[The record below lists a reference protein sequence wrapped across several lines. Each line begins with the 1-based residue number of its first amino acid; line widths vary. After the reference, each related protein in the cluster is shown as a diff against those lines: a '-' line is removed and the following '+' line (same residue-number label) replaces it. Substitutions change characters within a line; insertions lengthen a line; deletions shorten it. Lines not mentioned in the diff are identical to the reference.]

1 MKRSINLKFAAV
13 LVFILLLLPAA
24 ACKDGGG
31 APETEKNTGGE
42 ILSVQEDPEEKTTEM
57 PDNLPERDFDRY
69 NFRIYMRDSGAANA
83 DLYAESEI
91 GEPLNDAVYKRNKTI
106 DERFNINIDFAYY
119 PASEWNAV
127 SAQKSILAGDD
138 SFDIAAVHGAAPFVL
153 SQKNVLLDFFENMP
167 YINFE
172 APWWSDDIIKNLSAF
187 GKLYCITG
195 DISYASLDCTLCLLF
210 NKDLFKE
217 LNIEYPYN
225 DVINGTWTLDKFI
238 SIAKQGMRDID
249 GDGIFSPDA
258 DRYGF
263 DILNDWAYPISV
275 LYCGGDR
282 VITIGEGG
290 IPELT
295 VYNER
300 TVGIFD
306 KFFNMINVPGAA
318 YIRNGEMSMFRDG
331 RSLFL
336 SNVLSAIVEHRDME
350 DDIGILPNPKYD
362 ESTPKYYSNVD
373 AGRNVFTVPVTATD
387 TERTS
392 IIVEALCAEGYR
404 KVIPALYDV
413 SLKTKHARD
422 EESSVMIDYIKDGR
436 VYDYGYF
443 NTSVAGDFGYCG
455 RNLLASNNAN
465 FTSFY
470 EKNADKVQKNID
482 KLNNE

>member
-1 MKRSINLKFAAV
+1 
-13 LVFILLLLPAA
+13 
-24 ACKDGGG
+24 
-31 APETEKNTGGE
+31 
-42 ILSVQEDPEEKTTEM
+42 
-57 PDNLPERDFDRY
+57 
-69 NFRIYMRDSGAANA
+69 
-83 DLYAESEI
+83 
-91 GEPLNDAVYKRNKTI
+91 
-106 DERFNINIDFAYY
+106 
-119 PASEWNAV
+119 
-127 SAQKSILAGDD
+127 
-138 SFDIAAVHGAAPFVL
+138 
-153 SQKNVLLDFFENMP
+153 
-167 YINFE
+167 
-172 APWWSDDIIKNLSAF
+172 
-187 GKLYCITG
+187 
-195 DISYASLDCTLCLLF
+195 
-210 NKDLFKE
+210 
-217 LNIEYPYN
+217 
-225 DVINGTWTLDKFI
+225 
-238 SIAKQGMRDID
+238 MRDID
-249 GDGIFSPDA
+249 GDGIFSPES

-275 LYCGGDR
+275 FYCGGDR

-306 KFFNMINVPGAA
+306 KFFDMLSVTGAA
-318 YIRNGEMSMFRDG
+318 YIRNGEASMFRDG

-336 SNVLSAIVEHRDME
+336 SHVLSAIVEHRDME
-350 DDIGILPNPKYD
+350 YDIGILPNPKYD

-373 AGRNVFTVPVTATD
+373 AGRNVFIVPVTAAD

-392 IIVEALCAEGYR
+392 IIIEALCAEGYR

-443 NTSVAGDFGYCG
+443 NNSVAGDFGYCG
-455 RNLLASNNAN
+455 RNLLAVNNAN

-482 KLNNE
+482 KLNKE